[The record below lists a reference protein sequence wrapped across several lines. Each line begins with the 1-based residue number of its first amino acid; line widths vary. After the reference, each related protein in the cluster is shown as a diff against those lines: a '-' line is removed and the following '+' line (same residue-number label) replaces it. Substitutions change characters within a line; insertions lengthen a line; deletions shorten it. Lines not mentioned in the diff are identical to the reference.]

1 MAQLEVRDLSPDFGA
16 EIFGFT
22 PAALDDP
29 EARQQLQDLFDKR
42 ELLLFRGIDLE
53 HADQIRMSRLLIRKE
68 DALAGVPFP
77 EDTFYVSNKRAD
89 SAAPFGRLQFHS
101 DTMWASDPFEVL
113 SLYGKVVEQ
122 PTAPTTFVS
131 AVHAWRTLP
140 EELRKRVEG
149 LEVLHTAGVVRRG
162 DLSEVLVTD
171 VQDPPT
177 TVTKLGHVHPRTGAT
192 ILYACEQMT
201 KEIVGVSHAES
212 EEILEQVFEHMYQP
226 SHQWDLNWQ
235 EGDFAIWDNIAIQHA
250 RKNVS
255 AEGPART
262 LRKAAIPMPN
272 LRPTQRPAYSPAAM
286 Q

>member
-1 MAQLEVRDLSPDFGA
+1 MAQLEVRDLSPGFGA
-16 EIFGFT
+16 EIVGFT
-22 PAALDDP
+22 PAALDDA
-29 EARQQLQDLFDKR
+29 EARKQLQDLFDTR
-42 ELLLFRGIDLE
+42 GLLLFRGIDLE

-101 DTMWASDPFEVL
+101 DTMWAEDPFEVL
-113 SLYGKVVEQ
+113 SLYGKHIEQ

-131 AVHAWRTLP
+131 ATHAWKTLP
-140 EELRKRVEG
+140 SELRARVEG
-149 LEVLHTAGVVRRG
+149 REVLHTAGVVRRG
-162 DLSEVLVTD
+162 DLSEVLVTE
-171 VQDPPT
+171 VEDPPT
-177 TVTKLGHVHPRTGAT
+177 TVTKLGHVHPRTGET

-201 KEIVGVSHAES
+201 KEIVGLSHEDS
-212 EEILEQVFEHMYQP
+212 EDILEDVFKHLYQP

-235 EGDFAIWDNIAIQHA
+235 QGDFAIWDNIVIQHA

-255 AEGPART
+255 AEGPVRT
-262 LRKAAIPMPN
+262 LRKAAIPMPK
-272 LRPTQRPAYSPAAM
+272 LRPTQRPVYSAAA